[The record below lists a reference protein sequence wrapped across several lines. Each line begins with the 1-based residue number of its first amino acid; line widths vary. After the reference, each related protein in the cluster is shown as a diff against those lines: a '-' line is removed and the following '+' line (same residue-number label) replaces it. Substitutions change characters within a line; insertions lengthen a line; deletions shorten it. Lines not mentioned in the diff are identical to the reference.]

1 MTETKFTPG
10 PWHACYPDKLFPH
23 VHIGPNRCIDPYI
36 WYDNGEPQKVTSL
49 HALNINTTEDGAPMS
64 EHRANASL
72 IAEAPSMYAVLDAFV
87 ELLDKTTGSDI
98 PLKDIASAV
107 KVNLALARSILTR
120 ARGE

>member
-49 HALNINTTEDGAPMS
+49 HALNINTTEDGASMS

-72 IAEAPSMYAVLDAFV
+72 IAAAPDMYKALEVALHTLN
-87 ELLDKTTGSDI
+87 ELPAQTIIGCVAPQVFEQLMD
-98 PLKDIASAV
+98 
-107 KVNLALARSILTR
+107 ALAK
-120 ARGE
+120 ARGEQ